1 MEVGNPVI
9 ENPDR
14 KHRSLSRLPVTCQ
27 QALRQEIPH
36 LRFTTLTWVLWQAGT
51 PTQYGTFLDWRTRPS
66 RDLAQ
71 RINIPVPPRIMDLGC
86 GPGNS
91 TAVCAERWPAASIV
105 GLDSSPE
112 MIASARASQPDRCW
126 MIGDIGKWAL
136 QPPKP
141 GEQVDLIFSS
151 AALQWIDDHATV
163 FPRLIEKL
171 SPGGVL
177 AAQMPEY
184 DAIPNRLMREMAA
197 SPQWRRWFPDGQA
210 KEWRSHPLEFYY
222 EILARIAR
230 WLDLWA
236 TTICRSCP
244 TLMELWTGTKAR
256 ACGHI
261 WTASRMTDSV

>member
-1 MEVGNPVI
+1 
-9 ENPDR
+9 
-14 KHRSLSRLPVTCQ
+14 
-27 QALRQEIPH
+27 
-36 LRFTTLTWVLWQAGT
+36 
-51 PTQYGTFLDWRTRPS
+51 
-66 RDLAQ
+66 
-71 RINIPVPPRIMDLGC
+71 MDLGC

-141 GEQVDLIFSS
+141 GERVDLIFSS

-163 FPRLIEKL
+163 FPRLVEKL

-210 KEWRSHPLEFYY
+210 KEWRSHSLQFYY

-236 TTICRSCP
+236 TDYLQIMPDVDGIVDWYKSTGLRPYLDRIEDDGQRVKFLDEYRSRLEAFYP
-244 TLMELWTGTKAR
+244 KSQVGGVPFLFRRIFILAG
-256 ACGHI
+256 
-261 WTASRMTDSV
+261 V